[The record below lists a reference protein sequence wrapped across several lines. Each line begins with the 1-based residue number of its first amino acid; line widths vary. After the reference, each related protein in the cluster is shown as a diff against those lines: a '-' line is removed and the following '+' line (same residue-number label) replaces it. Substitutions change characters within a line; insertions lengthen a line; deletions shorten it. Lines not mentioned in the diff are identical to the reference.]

1 MMKCSRLNT
10 METFKNGFSIE
21 RDGKVYT
28 LTEEE
33 MFDFRFLDN
42 AVDGQSYLD
51 VYHND
56 VDEDE
61 ADVIDLIRNDEEICY
76 NLSQSVLDAVTADTG
91 SIEHEICQKYIKA
104 NRNKDWRI
112 SKLKGCM
119 KDGKRNQVGGCWRT
133 FWWGRT
139 VNCWAHKLGPA
150 DYLYITHNHS
160 DMYDVEHSTSY
171 GESRIVVLKTFKR
184 FSNAKRFAEQW
195 SLNNYEI

>member
-56 VDEDE
+56 ADEDE
-61 ADVIDLIRNDEEICY
+61 ANVIDLIRNDEEICY
-76 NLSQSVLDAVTADTG
+76 NISQSVLDAVAADTG
-91 SIEHEICQKYIKA
+91 SIEHEICQKYIKT
-104 NRNKDWRI
+104 NRNK
-112 SKLKGCM
+112 
-119 KDGKRNQVGGCWRT
+119 N
-133 FWWGRT
+133 
-139 VNCWAHKLGPA
+139 
-150 DYLYITHNHS
+150 
-160 DMYDVEHSTSY
+160 
-171 GESRIVVLKTFKR
+171 
-184 FSNAKRFAEQW
+184 
-195 SLNNYEI
+195 

>member
-1 MMKCSRLNT
+1 MKCSRLNT

-56 VDEDE
+56 ADEDE

-91 SIEHEICQKYIKA
+91 GNEHEICQKYIKA
-104 NRNKDWRI
+104 NRNID
-112 SKLKGCM
+112 
-119 KDGKRNQVGGCWRT
+119 
-133 FWWGRT
+133 
-139 VNCWAHKLGPA
+139 
-150 DYLYITHNHS
+150 
-160 DMYDVEHSTSY
+160 
-171 GESRIVVLKTFKR
+171 
-184 FSNAKRFAEQW
+184 
-195 SLNNYEI
+195 

>member
-56 VDEDE
+56 ADKDE

-104 NRNKDWRI
+104 NRNKD
-112 SKLKGCM
+112 
-119 KDGKRNQVGGCWRT
+119 
-133 FWWGRT
+133 
-139 VNCWAHKLGPA
+139 
-150 DYLYITHNHS
+150 
-160 DMYDVEHSTSY
+160 
-171 GESRIVVLKTFKR
+171 
-184 FSNAKRFAEQW
+184 
-195 SLNNYEI
+195 

>member
-56 VDEDE
+56 ADEDE

-76 NLSQSVLDAVTADTG
+76 NISQSVLDAVTADTG

-104 NRNKDWRI
+104 NRNKDWYI
-112 SKLKGCM
+112 SKLKDVWKM
-119 KDGKRNQVGGCWRT
+119 ENEIKWEVVEELSNEDGT
-133 FWWGRT
+133 P
-139 VNCWAHKLGPA
+139 NCWAYKIGKA
-150 DYLYITHNHS
+150 NYVYITHNHN

-171 GESRIVVLKTFKR
+171 GESRIVVLKTFKG

-195 SLNNYEI
+195 ILNNYEI

>member
-51 VYHND
+51 VYHD
-56 VDEDE
+56 DADEVE

-76 NLSQSVLDAVTADTG
+76 NISQSVLDAVTADTG

-104 NRNKDWRI
+104 NRNKD
-112 SKLKGCM
+112 
-119 KDGKRNQVGGCWRT
+119 
-133 FWWGRT
+133 
-139 VNCWAHKLGPA
+139 
-150 DYLYITHNHS
+150 
-160 DMYDVEHSTSY
+160 
-171 GESRIVVLKTFKR
+171 
-184 FSNAKRFAEQW
+184 
-195 SLNNYEI
+195 